1 MWDEAI
7 QTALGMFLR
16 RWHAACVNYQT
27 SMRLAISNQCQTS
40 SRGWWQGL
48 RAALVIAH
56 PGHELRVHSWMEQ
69 ARPLVLVLTDGS
81 GHTGSSRLAT
91 TTAVL
96 QQAKAIPSSF
106 YGRLSDRELYQAILE
121 RRMALFQSLVE
132 EIAQVLADAGV
143 GYVAGDAVEGINP
156 GHDVCRL
163 LVNAA
168 MSRMREESGR
178 HLPNLEFPLEG
189 PPLACPTEDLA
200 EAIILR
206 LDEDAYQRK
215 LDAIRSYP
223 EVAVDVER
231 LLAAHG
237 AAAFRTECLSPV
249 RYALDISGRFEHPA
263 VYEWYGE
270 KQVQAGYYREVI
282 RFRDHLVPL
291 AESLAAKC
299 QAASVR

>member
-1 MWDEAI
+1 
-7 QTALGMFLR
+7 
-16 RWHAACVNYQT
+16 
-27 SMRLAISNQCQTS
+27 
-40 SRGWWQGL
+40 
-48 RAALVIAH
+48 LVIAH
-56 PGHELRVHSWMEQ
+56 PGHELRVHHWLEQ

-81 GHTGSSRLAT
+81 GHTGSSRVAT

-96 QQAKAIPSSF
+96 QRAKAIPSSF
-106 YGRLSDRELYQAILE
+106 YGPLSDRDLYRAILE
-121 RRMALFQSLVE
+121 RRVALFESLVE
-132 EIAQVLADAGV
+132 QIAQVLADAAV
-143 GYVAGDAVEGINP
+143 EYVAGDAVEGINP

-168 MSRMREESGR
+168 IFRMREASGR
-178 HLPNLEFPLEG
+178 QVPNLEFPLEG
-189 PPLACPTEDLA
+189 PPLACPAEDLA
-200 EAIILR
+200 EAIILN

-215 LDAIRSYP
+215 LEAIHSYP
-223 EVAVDVER
+223 EVAVDVQR

-237 AAAFRTECLSPV
+237 ADAFRIECLSPV
-249 RYALDISGRFEHPA
+249 RYNLDISGRFKHPA